1 MKSPPSKQSRKRPG
15 EFQVQRRKHLARAA
29 TDLALKHLRAGLSV
43 TLKALEAST
52 GKWVLASVAPL
63 VEDEEPSGLVFLIA
77 GRIPQV
83 GIPYDKDGRCCLSAD
98 KRYPWTEVDIR
109 GRVVRIE
116 PLP

>member
-1 MKSPPSKQSRKRPG
+1 M
-15 EFQVQRRKHLARAA
+15 
-29 TDLALKHLRAGLSV
+29 
-43 TLKALEAST
+43 TLKAFHAST
-52 GKWVLASVAPL
+52 EKWVLASVAPL
-63 VEDEEPSGLVFLIA
+63 VEGEEPVGPVLLIA